1 MVKIMRELRIKV
13 PTPDDFVSGEVGKH
27 LLRAY
32 KELLCALASI
42 PNRQIRRIEELE
54 REVEERRKRG

>member
-1 MVKIMRELRIKV
+1 MRELRIKV

-32 KELLCALASI
+32 KEILHVFASI
-42 PNRQIRRIEELE
+42 PERQIRKIEEFEKEL
-54 REVEERRKRG
+54 EERRKRRSEP

>member
-13 PTPDDFVSGEVGKH
+13 PTLDDFVSGEVGKH

-32 KELLCALASI
+32 KELFLYALASI
-42 PNRQIRRIEELE
+42 PRQIRRIEELE

>member
-1 MVKIMRELRIKV
+1 MYGDSMRELRIKV

-32 KELLCALASI
+32 KELLYALASI
-42 PNRQIRRIEELE
+42 PRQIRRIEELE